1 MVEETIQLPGR
12 SEQLPAGRDGGPGDL
27 TPELIA
33 TDWWS
38 DAMVADAGIP
48 VEDVPFVTV
57 GGGIGSFVTVDYL
70 RIYGVPTSSIR
81 VLTSQHTPWE
91 SYEYLTRVSQIPRP
105 ERIRSDSAS
114 SPDNIWG
121 FPSYAIREALSAK
134 GLRGFLSPLW
144 QVLVEPIFR
153 DYYTPRAGQVF
164 AGLQREHDR
173 ISYDEMVTF
182 GQVRMIRRRRGG
194 GYFTI
199 LTPPAGQDGA
209 QPTRRVAYRSRYVHV
224 AVGYPG
230 LKFLPDL
237 QEYRSRYRDF
247 RTVVNAYEAH
257 EHIYEQLKRKT
268 GTVLVRGGGIVA
280 SRVLQRLIDDRDALG
295 LQTRV
300 VHLFRTYITGS
311 HGPNI
316 FMRRKG
322 GDGWAYQGFNY
333 PKSVWGG
340 QLKAK
345 IRKLE
350 GEQRAEAYKLMGG
363 TNTPV
368 RRLWQSQLKRGRR
381 EGWYTTMVGE
391 IDSVE
396 RVSGDRVQPR
406 IKTAQG
412 LVELDVDFLIDC
424 TGLEADVREHRVL
437 ADLLDHGGA
446 GRNPIGRLDVDRN
459 FELRGTRSEN
469 GMMFASGSATL
480 GGYFPGVDTFLGLQ
494 IAAQEIA
501 DELAKQGFCRRLRVG
516 RSVVQWLRWAR
527 NRKP

>member
-1 MVEETIQLPGR
+1 ML
-12 SEQLPAGRDGGPGDL
+12 AGA
-27 TPELIA
+27 E
-33 TDWWS
+33 
-38 DAMVADAGIP
+38 IP
-48 VEDVPFVTV
+48 VVEAPFVTV

-70 RIYGVPTSSIR
+70 RIYGVPTTSIR
-81 VLTSQHTPWE
+81 VLTSQGTPWE
-91 SYEYLTRVSQIPRP
+91 SYEYLTRVSQIPSP
-105 ERIRSDSAS
+105 ERIRSDSS
-114 SPDNIWG
+114 SCPDNIWG
-121 FPSYAIREALSAK
+121 FPSYAIREAFSARSVS
-134 GLRGFLSPLW
+134 GLCSPLW

-173 ISYDEMVTF
+173 ISYGETVAF
-182 GQVRMIRRRRGG
+182 GQVRMIRRRLGG

-199 LTPPAGQDGA
+199 LTPPSDGA

-237 QEYRSRYRDF
+237 QEYRSKHRDF
-247 RTVVNAYEAH
+247 RKVVNAYEAH
-257 EHIYEQLKRKT
+257 EHVYEQLKRKP

-280 SRVLQRLIDDRDALG
+280 SRVLQRLIDDRDTFG
-295 LQTRV
+295 SQTRI
-300 VHLFRTYITGS
+300 VHLFRTYITGA

-345 IRKLE
+345 MRKLE
-350 GEQRAEAYKLMGG
+350 GERRANEYKLMGG

-381 EGWYTTMVGE
+381 EGWYATMVGE

-396 RVSGDRVQPR
+396 PAPADQVRPRV
-406 IKTAQG
+406 KTQQG
-412 LVELDVDFLIDC
+412 MSDVEVDFVIDC
-424 TGLEADVREHRVL
+424 TGLEADIREHRVL

-446 GRNPIGRLDVDRN
+446 GHNPIGRLDVERN
-459 FELRGTRSEN
+459 FEVRGTRSEP

-501 DELAKQGFCRRLRVG
+501 DELAKHGFCRRLRFG
-516 RSVVQWLRWAR
+516 RSIGQWLRWAR
-527 NRKP
+527 NRTP